1 MGLGHQGFPAEI
13 VEDFRACRGP
23 FVQKPGKIMEYR
35 RGKKG
40 ALDNVFGPF
49 NINEPVKLLLVRVM
63 LETSSVGVLPYM
75 D

>member
-1 MGLGHQGFPAEI
+1 MGLCYQGFSAEI
-13 VEDFRACRGP
+13 VEDFRTGRGP

-35 RGKKG
+35 GGKKG
-40 ALDNVFGPF
+40 ALDNAVGPF